1 MSSFGPK
8 NQRNFLRIS
17 ALASNFIDKMQ
28 FVNSQHLVADLLRIN
43 CTITTLLK
51 LPLLVLIL
59 HNKIELIEKLA

>member
-1 MSSFGPK
+1 
-8 NQRNFLRIS
+8 
-17 ALASNFIDKMQ
+17 MQ
-28 FVNSQHLVADLLRIN
+28 FVNSQHLVADFLRIN